1 MGIDLR
7 YFSILSKVIKAYP
20 KTAPV
25 DVAFLSYPDLILTP
39 EQVINEFDFIDKK
52 EIVYRSDSEEI
63 KRWHGVKHL
72 DQIIETKDLMKKLG
86 CNPIFF

>member
-20 KTAPV
+20 KTAPL

-52 EIVYRSDSEEI
+52 EI
-63 KRWHGVKHL
+63 
-72 DQIIETKDLMKKLG
+72 KLK
-86 CNPIFF
+86 